1 MSVGARRAR
10 GGRARA
16 RAMSHELD
24 GWIAAL
30 RKCEPLEEDDV
41 KRLCQM
47 AIEILVEESNVQ
59 TIDSP
64 VTICGDIHGQ
74 FYDLLELFKVG
85 GDCPDT
91 NYLFMGDF
99 VDRGFYSVET
109 FLVAPGAEGEV
120 PGSNVSHSGESRV
133 STDHAGVRV
142 LRRVFAQIR
151 ERERVAIL
159 HGCVRLPFAVCAHR

>member
-1 MSVGARRAR
+1 
-10 GGRARA
+10 
-16 RAMSHELD
+16 MSHELD

-91 NYLFMGDF
+91 N
-99 VDRGFYSVET
+99 
-109 FLVAPGAEGEV
+109 
-120 PGSNVSHSGESRV
+120 
-133 STDHAGVRV
+133 
-142 LRRVFAQIR
+142 
-151 ERERVAIL
+151 
-159 HGCVRLPFAVCAHR
+159 